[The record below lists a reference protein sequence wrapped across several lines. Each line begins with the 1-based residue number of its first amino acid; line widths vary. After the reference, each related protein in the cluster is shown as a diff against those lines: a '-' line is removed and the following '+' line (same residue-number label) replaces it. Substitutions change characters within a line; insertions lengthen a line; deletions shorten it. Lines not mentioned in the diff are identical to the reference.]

1 MLETWTFPDGVL
13 GHTEI
18 IIITLDAYVP
28 RVLFNGYANFTEGC
42 LHAYISAIPQL
53 FLGFDEFGNNR
64 GLAVFKTGSTFSIH
78 LVISEKSGL
87 KNCSLCDLTRLL
99 PIFSSL

>member
-1 MLETWTFPDGVL
+1 MLQTWTFQDGVL

-18 IIITLDAYVP
+18 SIINLGAYIT

-53 FLGFDEFGNNR
+53 FLGSDEF
-64 GLAVFKTGSTFSIH
+64 
-78 LVISEKSGL
+78 
-87 KNCSLCDLTRLL
+87 
-99 PIFSSL
+99 